1 LKSIVDVPFQV
12 EVGSLFS
19 IIYVARKSQSGGF
32 ATFGVI
38 ESKTEIATRS
48 HYEALFNGVD
58 FYNLV
63 NRDQF
68 SFTSC
73 DYVDHPMVLG
83 CIERPEKN
91 DPRLHFDLELF
102 FGDYRIDFG
111 FLDANGAHSIH
122 FPGDNPGYHSLQ
134 ITGENVPIDVNDGIG
149 FLGPGITEAAECENQ
164 Y

>member
-1 LKSIVDVPFQV
+1 
-12 EVGSLFS
+12 
-19 IIYVARKSQSGGF
+19 
-32 ATFGVI
+32 
-38 ESKTEIATRS
+38 
-48 HYEALFNGVD
+48 
-58 FYNLV
+58 
-63 NRDQF
+63 
-68 SFTSC
+68 
-73 DYVDHPMVLG
+73 MVLG

-149 FLGPGITEAAECENQ
+149 FLGLDMRQTEKSCNQ
-164 Y
+164 